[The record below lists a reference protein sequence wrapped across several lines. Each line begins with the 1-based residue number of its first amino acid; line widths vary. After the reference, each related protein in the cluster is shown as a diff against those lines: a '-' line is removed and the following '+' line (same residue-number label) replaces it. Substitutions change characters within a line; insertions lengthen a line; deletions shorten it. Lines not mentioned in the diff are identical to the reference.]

1 MSVFGDVMFTIQ
13 RYIGI
18 ATVAFFAAA
27 LPGANLHAQDLG
39 NGWGPNAIEITK
51 LPDYCQ
57 RFFREKTL
65 PPNCD
70 GVHHLCA
77 GKVLINRSMDYAIP
91 KTERQRILRMATGEV
106 NYIFGRKNPSCLMM
120 DEARATQKLVQTLTN
135 LSR

>member
-1 MSVFGDVMFTIQ
+1 MFTIQ
-13 RYIGI
+13 RQIVIAAVVLCGI
-18 ATVAFFAAA
+18 A
-27 LPGANLHAQDLG
+27 LPSGDLHAQDLG
-39 NGWGPNAIEITK
+39 NGWAPNTIEITK

-57 RFFREKTL
+57 KFFREKSL

-91 KTERQRILRMATGEV
+91 KQERQRILRMATGEV

-135 LSR
+135 LTR